1 MERNFELAKALDEY
15 HVMLANDY
23 SVDVLLKWDPPAG
36 KKWYDLRITLT
47 RKAAS
52 LNGWHTCFQT
62 QLPWVQFPAFPKQF
76 QRKKIVDIAEV
87 NQRSCLEESGQ

>member
-1 MERNFELAKALDEY
+1 MYGYPLMEHHMERNFELAKALDEY

-62 QLPWVQFPAFPKQF
+62 QVPWVQFPAFPPK
-76 QRKKIVDIAEV
+76 
-87 NQRSCLEESGQ
+87 NSEEKNCQCCWG